1 MAQNK
6 AFENFYRRQ
15 ARRVN
20 LILEKS
26 RLRKWSINNQMGWR
40 ITDPMNNSIIAGPK
54 WDLSIEEAA
63 QILDDILDLAMAS
76 PGESGTEND

>member
-1 MAQNK
+1 
-6 AFENFYRRQ
+6 
-15 ARRVN
+15 
-20 LILEKS
+20 
-26 RLRKWSINNQMGWR
+26 MGWR

-76 PGESGTEND
+76 PGESGAEKD